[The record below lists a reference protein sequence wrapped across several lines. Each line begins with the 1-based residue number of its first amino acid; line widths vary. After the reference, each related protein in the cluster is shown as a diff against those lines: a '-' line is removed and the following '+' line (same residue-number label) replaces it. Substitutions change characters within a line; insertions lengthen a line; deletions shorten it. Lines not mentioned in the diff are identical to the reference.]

1 MKRSL
6 LLLLLGLLLVFSLTA
21 CGKEDKTTNDSSGSQ
36 NAVTENGGTGSA
48 AQTAPDTGSSGQSG
62 SGGTLMEDAGDML
75 EDAGQD
81 AKDLMDDAGS
91 ALTDGADN
99 EGSAED
105 RSVRR

>member
-6 LLLLLGLLLVFSLTA
+6 LLLLLSLLLVFSLTA
-21 CGKEDKTTNDSSGSQ
+21 CGKEDKTANDPSGSQ

-48 AQTAPDTGSSGQSG
+48 AQTAPDTGNSGQSG

-81 AKDLMDDAGS
+81 ARDLMDDVGS
-91 ALTDGADN
+91 ALTDGADG
-99 EGSAED
+99 EGSAEN